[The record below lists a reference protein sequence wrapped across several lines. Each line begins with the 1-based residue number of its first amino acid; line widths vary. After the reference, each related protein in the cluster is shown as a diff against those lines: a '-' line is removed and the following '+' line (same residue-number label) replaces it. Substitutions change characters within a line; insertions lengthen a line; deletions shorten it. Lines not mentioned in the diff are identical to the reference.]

1 MPKTRNHF
9 KIGIN
14 LSRDNTII
22 KSIDVHEVES
32 IALSNEQQMSLKKQV
47 GIQQEIA
54 SFMQNQ
60 TMRLM
65 DWSAGPSASSGTVT
79 RVFRLYGKST
89 GWLAFLCAFLR
100 QCSGCTQCFGKLSNR
115 ALRQAQQPCGGGWW
129 GYKM

>member
-60 TMRLM
+60 TMSLM
-65 DWSAGPSASSGTVT
+65 DWSAGPSASSGTV
-79 RVFRLYGKST
+79 
-89 GWLAFLCAFLR
+89 
-100 QCSGCTQCFGKLSNR
+100 
-115 ALRQAQQPCGGGWW
+115 
-129 GYKM
+129 

>member
-65 DWSAGPSASSGTVT
+65 DWSAGPSASSGTV
-79 RVFRLYGKST
+79 
-89 GWLAFLCAFLR
+89 
-100 QCSGCTQCFGKLSNR
+100 
-115 ALRQAQQPCGGGWW
+115 
-129 GYKM
+129 